1 VTAAAVTA
9 IRMDVLFMD
18 SPPLLSGRTRTGT
31 RPALPTRTPHRCD
44 CWFTALVTPQTTAPR
59 AINVTMIFMISS
71 WKRASKHTR
80 RSVALIMACDA
91 EGVPTAAVF
100 YRISQQDDMDTST
113 LLIIIIVVLI
123 VLGGGWYGRGRW
135 Y

>member
-1 VTAAAVTA
+1 
-9 IRMDVLFMD
+9 
-18 SPPLLSGRTRTGT
+18 LLV
-31 RPALPTRTPHRCD
+31 D
-44 CWFTALVTPQTTAPR
+44 ALVTPQTTAPR
-59 AINVTMIFMISS
+59 AINVTMIFMISL
-71 WKRASKHTR
+71 WQRASKHTR
-80 RSVALIMACDA
+80 RSVALIMAGDA
-91 EGVPTAAVF
+91 EGVPTAAVL

>member
-1 VTAAAVTA
+1 MATFSIHLSNGV
-9 IRMDVLFMD
+9 R
-18 SPPLLSGRTRTGT
+18 PLLSFKWVAIIAVEGGSSKAERSQY
-31 RPALPTRTPHRCD
+31 
-44 CWFTALVTPQTTAPR
+44 TALVTPQTTAPR

-113 LLIIIIVVLI
+113 LLITIIVVLI
-123 VLGGGWYGRGRW
+123 VLGGGWYGRGCW

>member
-1 VTAAAVTA
+1 MIAVEGGSSKA
-9 IRMDVLFMD
+9 ER
-18 SPPLLSGRTRTGT
+18 SH
-31 RPALPTRTPHRCD
+31 A
-44 CWFTALVTPQTTAPR
+44 ALVTPQTTAPR

-91 EGVPTAAVF
+91 EGVSTAAVF

-113 LLIIIIVVLI
+113 LLIIIVVVLI

>member
-1 VTAAAVTA
+1 LATFSIHLSNGVH
-9 IRMDVLFMD
+9 
-18 SPPLLSGRTRTGT
+18 PLLSFKWVAIIAVEGGSSKAERSQY
-31 RPALPTRTPHRCD
+31 
-44 CWFTALVTPQTTAPR
+44 TALVTPQTTAPR

-71 WKRASKHTR
+71 WKRASKQTR
-80 RSVALIMACDA
+80 RAVALIMACDA

-113 LLIIIIVVLI
+113 LLIIIVVLI
-123 VLGGGWYGRGRW
+123 VLSGGWYGRGRW

>member
-1 VTAAAVTA
+1 
-9 IRMDVLFMD
+9 
-18 SPPLLSGRTRTGT
+18 
-31 RPALPTRTPHRCD
+31 
-44 CWFTALVTPQTTAPR
+44 
-59 AINVTMIFMISS
+59 MIFMISS
-71 WKRASKHTR
+71 WKRASKSR